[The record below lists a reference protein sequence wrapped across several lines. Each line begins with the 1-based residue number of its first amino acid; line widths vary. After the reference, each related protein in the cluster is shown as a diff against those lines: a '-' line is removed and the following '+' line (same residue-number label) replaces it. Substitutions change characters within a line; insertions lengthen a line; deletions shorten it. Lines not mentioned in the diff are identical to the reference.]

1 MITSA
6 FPDGI
11 ENMFKELA
19 KLPVGRP
26 DFEKLSE
33 IYATHG
39 ISFVQILMP
48 TMYKSNSGSGVN
60 LTRFC
65 V

>member
-1 MITSA
+1 
-6 FPDGI
+6 
-11 ENMFKELA
+11 MFKELA